1 MEFIDYYSV
10 LGVVPTTDAKAIKTA
25 YRKLGRKYHP
35 DVSKLPNTAEMFKRV
50 AEAYAVCEGGN
61 TLFCNSR
68 GKSCFH
74 HQLDDAVT
82 TTGIA
87 PFGAWY

>member
-50 AEAYAVCEGGN
+50 AEAYAVLHSTEKRAKYDAYCAARRHGFIRLVRAN
-61 TLFCNSR
+61 TSGR
-68 GKSCFH
+68 
-74 HQLDDAVT
+74 
-82 TTGIA
+82 
-87 PFGAWY
+87 